1 MIKFLLG
8 LIALILIAGTLAKI
22 FFPQYVRQPAPGR
35 RSAVR
40 TLFVQIAG
48 VLLLG
53 SVIALAVQWWLD
65 HRPDAAASPSSISFK
80 ATDITGATFARD
92 FALTDHTGAKRR
104 LADFKGKAVLMFF
117 GYTQCPD
124 VCPTAMQRFQ
134 ETFKILG
141 PQSSRVQVLF
151 VTLDPERDT
160 REILSQYVPWFDPS
174 FLGLYGSAEETAAV
188 AKEYRVFYAKKK
200 SEGALGY
207 TLDHWA
213 GAYAYDPA
221 GRLRLYL
228 PPTLTAAEVAA
239 DVRTLLQ

>member
-1 MIKFLLG
+1 MFKFLIG
-8 LIALILIAGTLAKI
+8 LIAVVILAGTLAKM
-22 FFPQYVRQPAPGR
+22 FFPQYARQSVPGKPNALR
-35 RSAVR
+35 G
-40 TLFVQIAG
+40 LFVQIAA
-48 VLLLG
+48 VLLIG
-53 SVIALAVQWWLD
+53 SVVAIGVHWWIN
-65 HRPDAAASPSSISFK
+65 RPDAPAGTATPSFK

-92 FALTDHTGAKRR
+92 FALTDHTGSRR
-104 LADFKGKAVLMFF
+104 TLADFKGKAVLIFF

-134 ETFKILG
+134 EVFKALG

-151 VTLDPERDT
+151 VTVDPERDT
-160 REILSQYVPWFDPS
+160 REILAQYVPWFDKS
-174 FLGLYGSAEETAAV
+174 FIGLYGTLEETAAV

-200 SEGALGY
+200 SDGALDY

-228 PPTLTAAEVAA
+228 PPDLTAADVAA
-239 DVRTLLQ
+239 DVRALLH